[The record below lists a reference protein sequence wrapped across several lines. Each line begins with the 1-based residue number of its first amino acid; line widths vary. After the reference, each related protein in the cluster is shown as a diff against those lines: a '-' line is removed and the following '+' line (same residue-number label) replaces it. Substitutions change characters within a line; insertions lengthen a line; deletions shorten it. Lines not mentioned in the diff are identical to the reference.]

1 MAYREGQEILD
12 IDEECRDVLT
22 NHAPNMYFLYGPT
35 DQYTP
40 RHFYD
45 EMLTSYPT
53 GNFEMAEMGIKHAF
67 VLNNSVAVANKVSSF
82 LLSRT
87 GKLEAI
93 EQEG

>member
-12 IDEECRDVLT
+12 IDEECMYKLVWCLHILVVLMFFLGHDVLT

-45 EMLTSYPT
+45 EMMASYPT
-53 GNFEMAEMGIKHAF
+53 GKH
-67 VLNNSVAVANKVSSF
+67 NN
-82 LLSRT
+82 
-87 GKLEAI
+87 
-93 EQEG
+93 